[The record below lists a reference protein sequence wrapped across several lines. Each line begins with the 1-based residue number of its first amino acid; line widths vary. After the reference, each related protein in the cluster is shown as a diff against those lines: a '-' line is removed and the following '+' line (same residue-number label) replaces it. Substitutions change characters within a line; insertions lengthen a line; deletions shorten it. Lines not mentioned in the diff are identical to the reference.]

1 MPKIPLY
8 QPRNV
13 DFGGQT
19 PKIPQNVMGPPL
31 TVNARANTRAD
42 EARIRALGAGI
53 RAREAM
59 VRREDALVR
68 KFLTIAEVGNT
79 VHQSGMRW
87 IDLSQEATYQDAM
100 AKAKRFI
107 MEETEK
113 AQNSP
118 DIMEGIQKFQ
128 TRAAEEMSGFG
139 AGLMGPRALA
149 YQAQFE
155 DMSLRAVIGLRAKAR
170 EKLISQTLASDYE
183 RLVSVKKQIALPET
197 TWDETMD
204 MVRKEKAN
212 NAQRVSQNM
221 ISAQEAAKA
230 DVSLENYA
238 RYQQVKKM
246 IDADPRTAALGWDS
260 AANPQLMVFAR
271 SLPVEMQDKAHEYA
285 VGVWEDRVTALEKA
299 EKLQEEAL
307 KKRKDAT
314 FQKLARHVV
323 AGRLGK
329 AKLQEYYQEGLL
341 DFDKYQKLEK
351 LYEKDSNPEGNSDLY
366 MEFRVRIP
374 RLESRDD
381 ALALQDEIAEARGG
395 PDGLSDKE
403 TEQLYDELDP
413 FLKGEQK
420 ENDPVYTRSG
430 KEAEKHIERMM
441 TTTGYGSQY
450 DPAEAARKAH
460 AIDEF
465 RRLVR
470 GGEDIIKARDT
481 VVQRYDPQPEILA
494 RLPKPRFYAPNDPLL
509 VIARELT
516 EQALQDGRLSQE
528 EFNRELELILR
539 ILELKQAEQSWKN
552 QQANTKR

>member
-31 TVNARANTRAD
+31 TVNARANTRAG

-53 RAREAM
+53 KAREAM
-59 VRREDALVR
+59 VKREDTLVR
-68 KFLTIAEVGNT
+68 KFQAIAQVGDQI
-79 VHQSGMRW
+79 HSMGMRMF
-87 IDLSQEATYQDAM
+87 DLSQEATYNSNM
-100 AKAKRFI
+100 AQAQNFI
-107 MEETEK
+107 LREKEK
-113 AQNSP
+113 ALQNP
-118 DIMEGIQKFQ
+118 DFAEAEQEFSRRVSEAEGDH
-128 TRAAEEMSGFG
+128 T
-139 AGLMGPRALA
+139 AGLLGLKKA
-149 YQAQFE
+149 QATANYHNL
-155 DMSLRAVIGLRAKAR
+155 SLRAAIDVRAKAR

-212 NAQRVSQNM
+212 NAQRVAQNM

-271 SLPVEMQDKAHEYA
+271 SLPAEMQDKAHKYA

-314 FQKLARHVV
+314 FQILARQVV

-351 LYEKDSNPEGNSDLY
+351 LYEKESNPDGNSDLY
-366 MEFRVRIP
+366 MQFRVRVP
-374 RLESRDD
+374 RLESRED

-481 VVQRYDPQPEILA
+481 VVQRYDPQPQILA
-494 RLPKPRFYAPNDPLL
+494 RLPKPRFYSPNDPLL